1 MRTYKGKTIYTSNYF
16 LARIDYGLDPYQA
29 FWNVMNRIDERLN
42 EFHQYLLRLNDYGI
56 IEKKSIYK
64 IINEISKKLY
74 NEIFLDAIL
83 AIEKIDLSKQYEEE
97 TKLKEEVKNKLQGI
111 EEETLEELR
120 HTMEPITFSPL
131 KIEYVWHSTYQAKNK
146 GAKRLQ
152 KKPGRPKSSAKAIV

>member
-64 IINEISKKLY
+64 IVNDISQKLY
-74 NEIFLDAIL
+74 KEIFLDAIL
-83 AIEKIDLSKQYEEE
+83 AIEKLDLSKELEEE
-97 TKLKEEVKNKLQGI
+97 NMLKEEVKSKLQEI

-131 KIEYVWHSTYQAKNK
+131 QIIHVWYKDKTKSKSTK
-146 GAKRLQ
+146 GLQ
-152 KKPGRPKSSAKAIV
+152 KKPGRPKLST